1 MKYNKIATV
10 ICSAALSLLTL
21 TGCEGGDLFS
31 INAPDWLSSKADS
44 IAAEKAK
51 NQGDDVIEGME
62 EDVYTVGATD
72 YSTGWWAQ
80 FSKYYQIPEGG
91 KWMTLKEI
99 SARLK
104 ETYRSAYTEDE
115 GCYIKIGNFLNRPE
129 YKFESERKT
138 SGMVYWVK
146 ER

>member
-91 KWMTLKEI
+91 KWIAQFNLNI
-99 SARLK
+99 NPSASNTCLL
-104 ETYRSAYTEDE
+104 YTSPSPRD
-115 GCYIKIGNFLNRPE
+115 
-129 YKFESERKT
+129 S
-138 SGMVYWVK
+138 
-146 ER
+146 